1 MDGSSID
8 IDKSQVVV
16 IGGGITG
23 RLVQACIPH
32 AKVLD
37 WIKQPKPG
45 RNLTRMYGANYL
57 WKPLQGIECRKFTVI
72 THVDGVAAN
81 YESIRRYKE
90 KIGKTFDQAHWD
102 AQFKTVMEGY
112 DIVSMPDANIS
123 YECRVKEIFLKD
135 KRILLSTGVD
145 IEYDILISTIP
156 LYALMDMCNIP
167 QKRPFQYKPIFIRIE
182 DRPLEAPYPPTTWYV
197 NYVSDPDVPPYRY
210 TDRDGKRHYEGLT
223 GMGKIPT
230 RKISPGKIYP
240 NPVAPVI
247 LESLERENIFCF
259 GRFARWDPEELLH
272 TTYDSIRDW
281 IQTNGSM
288 PQV

>member
-1 MDGSSID
+1 M
-8 IDKSQVVV
+8 
-16 IGGGITG
+16 
-23 RLVQACIPH
+23 
-32 AKVLD
+32 
-37 WIKQPKPG
+37 
-45 RNLTRMYGANYL
+45 
-57 WKPLQGIECRKFTVI
+57 
-72 THVDGVAAN
+72 
-81 YESIRRYKE
+81 
-90 KIGKTFDQAHWD
+90 
-102 AQFKTVMEGY
+102 
-112 DIVSMPDANIS
+112 
-123 YECRVKEIFLKD
+123 
-135 KRILLSTGVD
+135 
-145 IEYDILISTIP
+145 
-156 LYALMDMCNIP
+156 
-167 QKRPFQYKPIFIRIE
+167 
-182 DRPLEAPYPPTTWYV
+182 EAPYPPTTWYV